1 MMMIMIKPTQQP
13 NQQPET
19 NVNVRTWITCID
31 FYTAKESRL
40 GGDSDK
46 REEDFTAYGLQT
58 HTHTHT
64 HSFIVFRGNHH
75 KAIFDVLSLLVLY
88 FIEFKLRKKANV
100 TRGKNQFSFFPWT
113 AK

>member
-58 HTHTHT
+58 HTHT
-64 HSFIVFRGNHH
+64 FIHCFP
-75 KAIFDVLSLLVLY
+75 
-88 FIEFKLRKKANV
+88 RKSSQSNIRCAV
-100 TRGKNQFSFFPWT
+100 
-113 AK
+113 AACVILH